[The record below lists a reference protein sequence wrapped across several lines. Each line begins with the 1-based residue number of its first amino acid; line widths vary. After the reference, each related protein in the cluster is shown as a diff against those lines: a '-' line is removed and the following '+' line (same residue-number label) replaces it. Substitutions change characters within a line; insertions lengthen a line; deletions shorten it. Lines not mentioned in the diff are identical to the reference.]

1 MKVVVNTF
9 VLLSIASMMLFLSGC
24 GNSGSGVAAHNS
36 TTVSL
41 KAGEL
46 RLSKMNGMAK
56 VAAVVQGQMSS
67 ATTFGN
73 ISSATSFDLGT
84 IKASQNYYFL
94 LSNAGDIPVT
104 DVVITST
111 NDNFV
116 VSPNKFDEISPQKN
130 NYIMPVIKVSVTHG
144 VSLNGVGF
152 TDSLLPMGNNECTIN
167 IFGKTKNQNG
177 NIIDINVNAKL
188 KLYSEVANLE
198 LLDGNNT
205 VDMAKPLQ
213 TTWFSTY
220 LTKQYQCRTPAI
232 VNSGNVDI
240 SVTNYQLV
248 WATVSFSEIDRFT
261 LKPNESRLL
270 NYPILYTNNGY
281 YYKTINLK
289 IDGSNTIT
297 NYNRLQL
304 QSDGNSYI
312 SITNLSNDFTHSLD
326 PI

>member
-1 MKVVVNTF
+1 MKIVVNKY
-9 VLLSIASMMLFLSGC
+9 LLLLIVSMMLFVSGC
-24 GNSGSGVAAHNS
+24 GSSGTGVTTNNS
-36 TTVSL
+36 TALSL

-56 VAAVVQGQMSS
+56 MSAAVQGQISS

-111 NDNFV
+111 NGSFV

-130 NYIMPVIKVSVTHG
+130 NYITPIIKVSVTHG

-152 TDSLLPMGNNECTIN
+152 TDSLIPMGNNECIIN
-167 IFGKTKNQNG
+167 IKGKTKDQDG
-177 NIIDINVNAKL
+177 NPVNINVNVKL
-188 KLYSEVANLE
+188 KLYSEIANLE

-205 VDMAKPLQ
+205 VDMAIPLQ

-220 LTKQYQCRTPAI
+220 LTKQYQCRVPSI

-240 SVTNYQLV
+240 SVTNYKLV
-248 WATVSFSEIDRFT
+248 WGTVSFTEIEKFT
-261 LKPNESRLL
+261 LKPNESKVLS
-270 NYPILYTNNGY
+270 YQVLYTDNGY

-312 SITNLSNDFTHSLD
+312 SITNLSNDFSHSLD